1 VERGRRAGRR
11 ELKPGALSR
20 VSTNTFLFLVEIPKS
35 ADGSVVRVTKDV
47 LARIAEN
54 FVSAKHPEQSA
65 G

>member
-1 VERGRRAGRR
+1 
-11 ELKPGALSR
+11 
-20 VSTNTFLFLVEIPKS
+20 VSTSTFLFLVEIPKS

-47 LARIAEN
+47 PARIAEN